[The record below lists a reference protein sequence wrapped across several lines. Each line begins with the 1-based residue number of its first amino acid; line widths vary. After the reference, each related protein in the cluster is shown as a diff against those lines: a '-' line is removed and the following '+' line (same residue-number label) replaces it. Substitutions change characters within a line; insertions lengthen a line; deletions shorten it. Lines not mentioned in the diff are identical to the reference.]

1 MDKKKNVKFVRY
13 GSSFILL
20 IAALSLF
27 SNYGYANNSTL
38 IERIDMLQQQNSP
51 LKGRVVDKDGIPLIG
66 VNIVVDSA
74 TGTITDVDGNFSV
87 NVLAPVELKV
97 SYIGYITQNVIVKN
111 TDKELH
117 IVLIEDA
124 QTLEEVVVVGYGS
137 QKKVTVTGAVASVQT
152 AELTQNSAANL
163 STALAGRLPGLT
175 ALQTSGQPGVD
186 DVAIY
191 LRGVSTTNGQSPL
204 ILIDGVP
211 REDIGMLDPNE
222 IQSVSI
228 LKDASATAV
237 FGVRGA
243 NGVIMVTTRRGEAG
257 KSQLSVSVNYSLQRF
272 ITTPTRVHS
281 WEFAELRNQA
291 FLNDGTSAD
300 NLPFTDYMID
310 MYRNGK
316 DRVFYPDRDVQSEF
330 FRKWAPQT
338 KVNINL
344 SGGNDKLT
352 YFLNAA
358 YMGQGGQLKTEST
371 ERLSYDPAFSNDRYN
386 FRANVDYKIAK
397 NLKLSL
403 NLASYLEKVNSPQ
416 TKDLFGSNT
425 STTSMVAQS
434 MSYIWSIPSTQ
445 PGSLTAEGYTL
456 EDGTPVPGG
465 EVIAQPGT
473 GGRNIYGDLNRRGY
487 RQQTN
492 SNLNSSVTLDWGL
505 DFITKGLST
514 KIMAAFDTKSRTIR
528 QGVRLY
534 DQYDVHVATTPD
546 DRCYYTEIQ
555 SNQNDALNLSKT
567 ASTNYYLNLQY
578 SINYERDFGLHR
590 VTGMALVQRDSWQ
603 QYAADLPYN
612 MLGISARATYA
623 YNMKYL
629 MEVNLGYNGSE
640 QFAKKKRFGFFPAFS
655 AGWVVSNERF
665 LEKNKTITNL
675 KLRASYGKVGND
687 QLGSNRFL
695 YLDDIQMASGVIP
708 SLGRG
713 QSISINKKGN
723 PDVGWEIAY
732 KQNYGVD
739 IQLFNELSFSFD
751 YFRERREDILIQ
763 RSTVPELQ
771 GLPLSALPKVNMGMV
786 HNSGFELEVGYNRKL
801 NKDFSFGVKGNFSY
815 NKNKIDYIDET
826 CLPEEYAYPYRKTG
840 YSIGQIFGYKI
851 DCSNGN
857 GYINTV
863 EELEWAKKAYK
874 IGTPRMGDL
883 LYKDVNGDG
892 DIDPEDISPI
902 KYSNIPRITY
912 GFSGN
917 LSWRNLDFSFLF
929 SGVAKVSKYY
939 SNFGVTE
946 IGLVGFYT
954 GYHLN
959 AWTAERY
966 NSGRKIEYPA
976 LSANTTTSMTANDFF
991 VMDRSFLR
999 LKNIE
1004 LGYTLPKLLLEKI
1017 KIQKLRIYVSG
1028 NNLLT
1033 FKKMKLNSIDPEQSS
1048 ETAYPV
1054 TKMVSFGAN
1063 VTF

>member
-739 IQLFNELSFSFD
+739 IQLFNELSVSFD
-751 YFRERREDILIQ
+751 YFRERREDIMIQ
-763 RSTVPELQ
+763 RST
-771 GLPLSALPKVNMGMV
+771 
-786 HNSGFELEVGYNRKL
+786 
-801 NKDFSFGVKGNFSY
+801 
-815 NKNKIDYIDET
+815 
-826 CLPEEYAYPYRKTG
+826 LPE
-840 YSIGQIFGYKI
+840 
-851 DCSNGN
+851 
-857 GYINTV
+857 
-863 EELEWAKKAYK
+863 
-874 IGTPRMGDL
+874 
-883 LYKDVNGDG
+883 
-892 DIDPEDISPI
+892 
-902 KYSNIPRITY
+902 
-912 GFSGN
+912 
-917 LSWRNLDFSFLF
+917 
-929 SGVAKVSKYY
+929 
-939 SNFGVTE
+939 
-946 IGLVGFYT
+946 
-954 GYHLN
+954 
-959 AWTAERY
+959 
-966 NSGRKIEYPA
+966 
-976 LSANTTTSMTANDFF
+976 
-991 VMDRSFLR
+991 
-999 LKNIE
+999 
-1004 LGYTLPKLLLEKI
+1004 
-1017 KIQKLRIYVSG
+1017 
-1028 NNLLT
+1028 
-1033 FKKMKLNSIDPEQSS
+1033 
-1048 ETAYPV
+1048 
-1054 TKMVSFGAN
+1054 
-1063 VTF
+1063 